1 MIPEKV
7 HQDVEDPSK
16 PFGHTIDPNLWYIIL
31 KGDNSVDLMSAR
43 LMPWNNNHGVY
54 APMCFGNAATA
65 YAYIQKIKDDVA
77 PMQPVPIM
85 GTDVIDVHKAYMEYA
100 ALVEAVVLAEQAQAD
115 SETNH

>member
-31 KGDNSVDLMSAR
+31 KSDNSVGLMSADFGPDKDH
-43 LMPWNNNHGVY
+43 LKN
-54 APMCFGNAATA
+54 APVCFGNAVTA
-65 YAYIQKIKDDVA
+65 YVYMQKIKDEVA
-77 PMQPVPIM
+77 PVQPFPIV
-85 GTDVIDVHKAYMEYA
+85 GSDVIATHKAYMEYA
-100 ALVEAVVLAEQAQAD
+100 ALVNAVVLAEQAQAD

>member
-7 HQDVEDPSK
+7 HQDVADPSK

-31 KGDNSVDLMSAR
+31 KGDNSVGLMSADFGPDKDH
-43 LMPWNNNHGVY
+43 LEN

-65 YAYIQKIKDDVA
+65 WGYMQKIKDDVA
-77 PMQPVPIM
+77 PMQPVPMM
-85 GTDVIDVHKAYMEYA
+85 GTDVIDAHKAYMEYA
-100 ALVEAVVLAEQAQAD
+100 ALVNAVVLAEQAQAD